1 MFVKASVWK
10 KGDTIGI
17 VSPAGPIKRE
27 ELERGIKIVE
37 SLGLRV
43 KLGKHVYDK
52 YGYLAGTDTDRAADL
67 NDMFKDN
74 EVKGII
80 CARGGYGSGRIVELL
95 DYEIIKQK
103 PKVLLGYSDI
113 TYLHTAIRQR
123 TGLITFHGPM
133 VASDMGESD
142 FAKLSYDLL
151 QQFFIPQDVIYTTA
165 ISPLEAI
172 VHGKATGTL
181 VGGNLSL
188 LTSTL
193 GTPDEIDTKGKLLLL
208 EDVAEPP
215 YKIDSMLNQLKHA
228 GKLKQAE
235 GILIGDFNGCD
246 SNDPETSLSFDQVL
260 VDYLTDLEKPVLKG
274 FRIGH
279 CNPNITVPLG
289 TEATMD
295 TKTKTL
301 HVSPGVRA

>member
-1 MFVKASVWK
+1 MDIWPVL
-10 KGDTIGI
+10 TRI
-17 VSPAGPIKRE
+17 
-27 ELERGIKIVE
+27 
-37 SLGLRV
+37 
-43 KLGKHVYDK
+43 
-52 YGYLAGTDTDRAADL
+52 ADL

-80 CARGGYGSGRIVELL
+80 CSRGGYGSGRIVELL
-95 DYEIIKQK
+95 DYEVIKQK

-151 QQFFIPQDVIYTTA
+151 QQFFVPQDVIYTTA

-172 VHGKATGTL
+172 VHGEATGTL

-228 GKLKQAE
+228 GKLEQAE
-235 GILIGDFNGCD
+235 GILIGDFTDCEAK
-246 SNDPETSLSFDQVL
+246 DPETSLSFDQVL

-301 HVSPGVRA
+301 RVSAGVRA

>member
-1 MFVKASVWK
+1 MKASVWK

-17 VSPAGPIKRE
+17 VAPAGPVKRE
-27 ELERGIKIVE
+27 ELEQGIKIVE
-37 SLGLRV
+37 ALGLRV

-67 NDMFKDN
+67 NAMFKDD

-95 DYEIIKQK
+95 DYDVIKQK

-123 TGLITFHGPM
+123 TGLVTFHGPM

-151 QQFFIPQDVIYTTA
+151 QQFFLPQDVVYTTA
-165 ISPLEAI
+165 ISPLEVI
-172 VHGKATGTL
+172 IHGKAAGPL

-208 EDVAEPP
+208 EDIGEQP
-215 YKIDSMLNQLKHA
+215 YRIDGMLNQLRQA
-228 GKLKQAE
+228 GKLEQVE
-235 GILIGDFNGCD
+235 GILIGDFTGCD
-246 SNDPETSLSFDQVL
+246 AEDPETSLSFDQVL
-260 VDYLTDLEKPVLKG
+260 VDYFTDLDVPIMKG

-279 CNPNITVPLG
+279 CNPNVTVPLG
-289 TEATMD
+289 SEATMD
-295 TKTKTL
+295 TETKTL
-301 HVSPGVRA
+301 RVQAGVIT

>member
-1 MFVKASVWK
+1 VKASVWK

-43 KLGKHVYDK
+43 KLGKHVFDK
-52 YGYLAGTDTDRAADL
+52 YGYLAGKDTDRAADL

-80 CARGGYGSGRIVELL
+80 CSRGGYGSGRIVELL
-95 DYEIIKQK
+95 DYEVIKQK

-172 VHGKATGTL
+172 VHGKATGAL

-228 GKLKQAE
+228 GKLEQAE
-235 GILIGDFNGCD
+235 GILIGDFTDCD
-246 SNDPETSLSFDQVL
+246 ANDPETSLSFDQVL

-301 HVSPGVRA
+301 HVSAGVRA

>member
-1 MFVKASVWK
+1 MMKASVWK

-27 ELERGIKIVE
+27 ELEQGIKIVE
-37 SLGLRV
+37 ALGLHV

-52 YGYLAGTDTDRAADL
+52 NGYLAGTDSDRAADL
-67 NDMFKDN
+67 NDMFKDD

-80 CARGGYGSGRIVELL
+80 CSRGGYGSGRIVEML
-95 DYEIIKQK
+95 DYEAIKEN

-113 TYLHTAIRQR
+113 TYLHTVIRQR

-133 VASDMGESD
+133 VAHDMGESD

-151 QQFFIPQDVIYTTA
+151 QQFFTPQDVVYTTA

-172 VHGKATGTL
+172 VHGKAAGAL

-208 EDVAEPP
+208 EDVSEPP
-215 YKIDSMLNQLKHA
+215 YKIDSMLNQLKMA
-228 GKLKQAE
+228 GKLEQAA
-235 GILIGDFNGCD
+235 GILIGDFTDCE
-246 SNDPETSLSFDQVL
+246 SKDPETSLSFDQVL

-301 HVSPGVRA
+301 RVEAGVTA

>member
-1 MFVKASVWK
+1 MKASVWK

-208 EDVAEPP
+208 EDVAELP

>member
-1 MFVKASVWK
+1 MKASVWK

-246 SNDPETSLSFDQVL
+246 SNEPETSLSFDQVL

>member
-1 MFVKASVWK
+1 MKASVWK

-43 KLGKHVYDK
+43 KLGKHVFDK
-52 YGYLAGTDTDRAADL
+52 YGYLAGKDTDRAADL

-80 CARGGYGSGRIVELL
+80 CSRGGYGSGRIVELL
-95 DYEIIKQK
+95 DYEVIKQK

-172 VHGKATGTL
+172 VHGKATGAL

-228 GKLKQAE
+228 GKLEQAE
-235 GILIGDFNGCD
+235 GILIGDFTDCD
-246 SNDPETSLSFDQVL
+246 AKDPETSLSFDQVL

-301 HVSPGVRA
+301 HVSAGVRA

>member
-43 KLGKHVYDK
+43 KLGKHVFDK
-52 YGYLAGTDTDRAADL
+52 YGYLAGKDTDRAADL

-80 CARGGYGSGRIVELL
+80 CSRGGYGSGRIVELL
-95 DYEIIKQK
+95 DYEVIKQK

-172 VHGKATGTL
+172 VHGKATGAL

-228 GKLKQAE
+228 GKLEQAE
-235 GILIGDFNGCD
+235 GILIGDFTDCD
-246 SNDPETSLSFDQVL
+246 AKDPETSLSFDQVL

-301 HVSPGVRA
+301 HVSAGVRA

>member
-1 MFVKASVWK
+1 MKPSAWK
-10 KGDTIGI
+10 KGNTIGI
-17 VSPAGPIKRE
+17 VAPAGPVKQE
-27 ELERGIKIVE
+27 ELLRGLEIVE
-37 SLGLRV
+37 SLGVTV

-52 YGYLAGTDTDRAADL
+52 YGYLAGSDADRAADL
-67 NDMFKDN
+67 NRMFQDD

-80 CARGGYGSGRIVELL
+80 CARGGYGSGRIADLV
-95 DYEIIKQK
+95 DYQLIKQK

-113 TYLHTAIRQR
+113 TYLHTSIRQR
-123 TGLITFHGPM
+123 TGLVTFHGPM

-151 QQFFIPQDVIYTTA
+151 QQFFTPTDVVYTSA

-172 VHGKATGTL
+172 VHGKAAGPL

-188 LTSTL
+188 LISTL
-193 GTPDEIDTKGKLLLL
+193 GTPDEIDTAGKLLLL
-208 EDVAEPP
+208 EDIEEPP
-215 YKIDSMLNQLKHA
+215 YRVDSMLNQLKQA
-228 GKLKQAE
+228 GKLDSAN
-235 GILIGDFNGCD
+235 GIIIGDFRT
-246 SNDPETSLSFDQVL
+246 SIPEDPENLLSYDQVF
-260 VDYLTDLEKPVLKG
+260 VDYLTELQKPVMKG

-295 TKTKTL
+295 TEAKVLRVKAG
-301 HVSPGVRA
+301 VSA

>member
-1 MFVKASVWK
+1 MKASVWK

-43 KLGKHVYDK
+43 KLGKHVYEK
-52 YGYLAGTDTDRAADL
+52 YGYLAGTDADRAADL

-80 CARGGYGSGRIVELL
+80 CSRGGYGSGRIVELL
-95 DYEIIKQK
+95 DYEVIKQK

-151 QQFFIPQDVIYTTA
+151 QQFFVPQDVIYTTA

-172 VHGKATGTL
+172 VHGEATGTL

-228 GKLKQAE
+228 GKLEQAE
-235 GILIGDFNGCD
+235 GILIGDFTDCEAK
-246 SNDPETSLSFDQVL
+246 DPETSLSFDQVL

-301 HVSPGVRA
+301 RVSAGVRA

>member
-1 MFVKASVWK
+1 MKASVWK

-43 KLGKHVYDK
+43 KLGKHVFDK
-52 YGYLAGTDTDRAADL
+52 YGYLAGKDTDRAADL

-80 CARGGYGSGRIVELL
+80 CSRGGYGSGRIVELL
-95 DYEIIKQK
+95 DYEVIKQK

-172 VHGKATGTL
+172 VHGKATGAL

-188 LTSTL
+188 LASTL

-228 GKLKQAE
+228 GKLEQAE
-235 GILIGDFNGCD
+235 GILIGDFTDCD
-246 SNDPETSLSFDQVL
+246 AKDPETSLSFDQVL

-301 HVSPGVRA
+301 HVSAGVRA

>member
-1 MFVKASVWK
+1 MKPSAWE

-17 VSPAGPIKRE
+17 VAPAGPVEQE
-27 ELERGIKIVE
+27 ELLRGIEIVE
-37 SLGLRV
+37 SLGLTV

-52 YGYLAGTDTDRAADL
+52 YGYLAGSDADRAADL
-67 NDMFKDN
+67 NQMFRDD

-80 CARGGYGSGRIVELL
+80 CARGGYGSGRIADLV
-95 DYEIIKQK
+95 DYQLIKQK

-113 TYLHTAIRQR
+113 TYLHTSIRQR
-123 TGLITFHGPM
+123 TGLVTFHGPM

-142 FAKLSYDLL
+142 FAKRSYDLL
-151 QQFFIPQDVIYTTA
+151 QQFFTPTDVVYTSA

-172 VHGKATGTL
+172 VHGKAVGPL

-188 LTSTL
+188 LISTL
-193 GTPDEIDTKGKLLLL
+193 GTPDEIDTAGKLLLL
-208 EDVAEPP
+208 EDIEEPP
-215 YKIDSMLNQLKHA
+215 YRVDSMLNQLKQA
-228 GKLKQAE
+228 GKLESAN
-235 GILIGDFNGCD
+235 GIIIGDFRT
-246 SNDPETSLSFDQVL
+246 SLPEDPENLLSYDQVF
-260 VDYLTDLEKPVLKG
+260 VDYLTELQKPVMKG

-295 TKTKTL
+295 TEAKVL
-301 HVSPGVRA
+301 HVMAGVSA

>member
-1 MFVKASVWK
+1 MMKASVWK

-27 ELERGIKIVE
+27 ELEQGIKIVE
-37 SLGLRV
+37 SLGLHV
-43 KLGKHVYDK
+43 KLGKHVFDK
-52 YGYLAGTDTDRAADL
+52 YGYLAGSDSDRATDL
-67 NDMFKDN
+67 NDMFKDD

-80 CARGGYGSGRIVELL
+80 CSRGGYGSARIVEML
-95 DYEIIKQK
+95 DYEAIKQN

-151 QQFFIPQDVIYTTA
+151 QQFFIPQDVVYTTA

-172 VHGKATGTL
+172 VHGRATGAL

-208 EDVAEPP
+208 EDVSESP
-215 YKIDSMLNQLKHA
+215 YKIDSMLNQLKLA
-228 GKLKQAE
+228 GKLDQAA
-235 GILIGDFNGCD
+235 GILIGDFTDCEAK
-246 SNDPETSLSFDQVL
+246 DPETSLSFDQVL

-289 TEATMD
+289 TEAKMD

-301 HVSPGVRA
+301 QVSAGVRA

>member
-1 MFVKASVWK
+1 MKASVWK

-27 ELERGIKIVE
+27 ELEQGIKIVE
-37 SLGLRV
+37 SLGLHV
-43 KLGKHVYDK
+43 KLGKHVFDK
-52 YGYLAGTDTDRAADL
+52 YGYLAGTDSDRAADL

-95 DYEIIKQK
+95 DYELIKQK

-113 TYLHTAIRQR
+113 TYLHTAVRQR

-151 QQFFIPQDVIYTTA
+151 QQFFIPQDVVYTTA

-172 VHGKATGTL
+172 VHGRATGAL

-193 GTPDEIDTKGKLLLL
+193 GTRDEIDTKGKLLLL
-208 EDVAEPP
+208 EDVSEPP
-215 YKIDSMLNQLKHA
+215 YKIDSMLNQLKLA
-228 GKLKQAE
+228 GKLEQAA
-235 GILIGDFNGCD
+235 GILIGDFTDCD
-246 SNDPETSLSFDQVL
+246 AKDPETSLSFDQVL

-301 HVSPGVRA
+301 QVSAGVRA

>member
-1 MFVKASVWK
+1 MKATVWK

-43 KLGKHVYDK
+43 KLGKHVFDK
-52 YGYLAGTDTDRAADL
+52 YGYLAGKDTDRAADL

-80 CARGGYGSGRIVELL
+80 CSRGGYGSGRIVELL
-95 DYEIIKQK
+95 DYEVIKQK

-172 VHGKATGTL
+172 VHGKATGAL

-228 GKLKQAE
+228 GKLEQAE
-235 GILIGDFNGCD
+235 GILIGDFTDCD
-246 SNDPETSLSFDQVL
+246 AKDPETSLSFDQVL

-301 HVSPGVRA
+301 HVSAGVRA

>member
-1 MFVKASVWK
+1 MKASVWK

-27 ELERGIKIVE
+27 ELEQGIKIVE
-37 SLGLRV
+37 SLGLHV
-43 KLGKHVYDK
+43 KLGKHVFDK
-52 YGYLAGTDTDRAADL
+52 YGYLAGSDSDRAADL

-95 DYEIIKQK
+95 DYEVIKQK

-151 QQFFIPQDVIYTTA
+151 QQFFIPQDVVYTTA

-172 VHGKATGTL
+172 VHGRAAGAL

-208 EDVAEPP
+208 EDVSEPP
-215 YKIDSMLNQLKHA
+215 YKIDSMLNQLKLA
-228 GKLKQAE
+228 GKLDQAA
-235 GILIGDFNGCD
+235 GILIGDFTDCEAK
-246 SNDPETSLSFDQVL
+246 DPETSLSFDQVL

-301 HVSPGVRA
+301 QVSAGVRA

>member
-246 SNDPETSLSFDQVL
+246 SNEPETSLSFDQVL

>member
-1 MFVKASVWK
+1 MKPSAWK

-17 VSPAGPIKRE
+17 VAPAGPVKQE
-27 ELERGIKIVE
+27 ELLRGIEIVE
-37 SLGLRV
+37 SLGLTI

-52 YGYLAGTDTDRAADL
+52 YGYLAGSDADRAADL
-67 NDMFKDN
+67 NRMFQDD

-80 CARGGYGSGRIVELL
+80 CARGGYGSGRITDLV
-95 DYEIIKQK
+95 DYQLIKQK

-113 TYLHTAIRQR
+113 TYLHTSIRQR
-123 TGLITFHGPM
+123 TGLVTFHGPM

-151 QQFFIPQDVIYTTA
+151 QQFFTPTDVVYTSA

-172 VHGKATGTL
+172 VHGNAAGPL

-188 LTSTL
+188 LVSTL
-193 GTPDEIDTKGKLLLL
+193 GTPDEIDTAGKLLLL
-208 EDVAEPP
+208 EDIEEPP
-215 YKIDSMLNQLKHA
+215 YRVDSMLNQLKQA
-228 GKLKQAE
+228 GKLESAN
-235 GILIGDFNGCD
+235 GVIIGDFTT
-246 SNDPETSLSFDQVL
+246 SIPEDPENLLSYDQVF
-260 VDYLTDLEKPVLKG
+260 VDYLTELQKPVMKG

-295 TKTKTL
+295 TEAKVLRVTAG
-301 HVSPGVRA
+301 VSV

>member
-1 MFVKASVWK
+1 MMKASVWK

-27 ELERGIKIVE
+27 ELEQGIKIVE
-37 SLGLRV
+37 SLGLHV
-43 KLGKHVYDK
+43 KLGKHVFDK
-52 YGYLAGTDTDRAADL
+52 YGYLAGSDSDRAADL

-80 CARGGYGSGRIVELL
+80 CSRGGYGSARIVEML
-95 DYEIIKQK
+95 DYEAIKQN

-151 QQFFIPQDVIYTTA
+151 QQFFIPQDVVYTTA

-172 VHGKATGTL
+172 VHGRATGAL

-208 EDVAEPP
+208 EDVSESP
-215 YKIDSMLNQLKHA
+215 YKIDSMLNQLKLA
-228 GKLKQAE
+228 GKLDQAA
-235 GILIGDFNGCD
+235 GILIGDFTDCEAK
-246 SNDPETSLSFDQVL
+246 DPETSLSFDQVL

-301 HVSPGVRA
+301 QVSAGVRA

>member
-1 MFVKASVWK
+1 MKPSAWK

-17 VSPAGPIKRE
+17 VAPAGPIKQE
-27 ELERGIKIVE
+27 ELQRGIEIIQ
-37 SLGLRV
+37 SLGLSV

-52 YGYLAGTDTDRAADL
+52 YGYLAGSDADRAADL
-67 NDMFKDN
+67 NQMFQDD

-95 DYEIIKQK
+95 DYQLIKQK

-113 TYLHTAIRQR
+113 TYLHTSIRQR
-123 TGLITFHGPM
+123 TGLVTFHGPM

-151 QQFFIPQDVIYTTA
+151 QQFFTPTDVVYTSA

-172 VHGKATGTL
+172 VHGKACGPL

-188 LTSTL
+188 LVSTL
-193 GTPDEIDTKGKLLLL
+193 GTPDEIDTAGKLLLL
-208 EDVAEPP
+208 EDIEEPP
-215 YKIDSMLNQLKHA
+215 YRVDSMLNQLKQA
-228 GKLKQAE
+228 GKLEKAN
-235 GILIGDFNGCD
+235 GIIIGDFRT
-246 SNDPETSLSFDQVL
+246 SIPEDPENLLSYDQVF
-260 VDYLTDLEKPVLKG
+260 VDYLTELQKPVMKG

-295 TKTKTL
+295 TEAKVLRVKAG
-301 HVSPGVRA
+301 VSA

>member
-1 MFVKASVWK
+1 MKASVWK

>member
-208 EDVAEPP
+208 EDVAELP

>member
-1 MFVKASVWK
+1 MKASVWK

-17 VSPAGPIKRE
+17 ISPAGPIKRE
-27 ELERGIKIVE
+27 ELEQGIKIVE
-37 SLGLRV
+37 SLGLHV

-52 YGYLAGTDTDRAADL
+52 YGYLAGTDSDRAADL

-80 CARGGYGSGRIVELL
+80 CARGGYGSSRIVELL
-95 DYEIIKQK
+95 DYEVIKQK

-151 QQFFIPQDVIYTTA
+151 QQFFIPQDVVYTTA

-172 VHGKATGTL
+172 VHGRAAGAL

-188 LTSTL
+188 LASTL

-208 EDVAEPP
+208 EDVSEPP
-215 YKIDSMLNQLKHA
+215 YKIDSMLNQLKLA
-228 GKLKQAE
+228 GKLEQAA
-235 GILIGDFNGCD
+235 GILIGDFTDCD
-246 SNDPETSLSFDQVL
+246 AKDPETSLSFDQVL

-301 HVSPGVRA
+301 QVSAGVRA

>member
-1 MFVKASVWK
+1 MMKASVWK

-27 ELERGIKIVE
+27 ELEQGIKIVE
-37 SLGLRV
+37 SLGLHV
-43 KLGKHVYDK
+43 KLGKHVFDK
-52 YGYLAGTDTDRAADL
+52 YGYLAGSDSDRAADL

-95 DYEIIKQK
+95 DYEVIKQK

-151 QQFFIPQDVIYTTA
+151 QQFFIPQDVVYTTA

-172 VHGKATGTL
+172 VHGRAAGAL

-208 EDVAEPP
+208 EDVSEPP
-215 YKIDSMLNQLKHA
+215 YKIDSMLNQLKLA
-228 GKLKQAE
+228 GKLDQAA
-235 GILIGDFNGCD
+235 GILIGDFTDCEAK
-246 SNDPETSLSFDQVL
+246 DPETSLSFDQVL

-301 HVSPGVRA
+301 QVSAGVRA

>member
-1 MFVKASVWK
+1 VKASVWK

-43 KLGKHVYDK
+43 KLGKHVFDK

-80 CARGGYGSGRIVELL
+80 CSRGGYGSGRIVELL
-95 DYEIIKQK
+95 DYEVIKQK

-172 VHGKATGTL
+172 VHGKATGAL

-228 GKLKQAE
+228 GKLEQAE
-235 GILIGDFNGCD
+235 GILIGDFTDCD
-246 SNDPETSLSFDQVL
+246 AKDPETSLSFDQVL

-301 HVSPGVRA
+301 HVSAGVRA

>member
-1 MFVKASVWK
+1 MMKASVWK

-27 ELERGIKIVE
+27 ELEQGIKIVE
-37 SLGLRV
+37 SLGLHV
-43 KLGKHVYDK
+43 KLGKHVFDK
-52 YGYLAGTDTDRAADL
+52 YGYLAGSDSDRAADL

-80 CARGGYGSGRIVELL
+80 CSRGGYGSGRIVELL
-95 DYEIIKQK
+95 DYEVIKQK

-151 QQFFIPQDVIYTTA
+151 QQFFIPQDVVYTTA

-172 VHGKATGTL
+172 VHGRATGAL

-208 EDVAEPP
+208 EDVSEPP
-215 YKIDSMLNQLKHA
+215 YKIDSMLNQLKLA
-228 GKLKQAE
+228 GKLDQAA
-235 GILIGDFNGCD
+235 GILIGDFTDCEAKE
-246 SNDPETSLSFDQVL
+246 PEKSLSFDQVL

-301 HVSPGVRA
+301 QVSAGVRA